1 MKLLMVLSDG
11 INTRDVLFNIN
22 DTPIAVKWSDT
33 IRAEP
38 EIFENNR
45 FTGWPNGN
53 SVHDY
58 IVLINNC
65 IGTINGYRQVIHHN
79 AYDSM
84 PIEHTNI
91 LHKYFEVLR
100 GGVLDPAEFFTS
112 SPTVVQEALEQY
124 NIYIHALEKLEQNV
138 FLSPTITVTFNSPR
152 YLLEPEDYQHFT
164 YDWQYGTVY
173 INYCEV
179 GKHLLE
185 LFIDND
191 EVVGENNI
199 RPLCFMK
206 ADFKVKF
213 STVNDPLKY
222 GLFKD
227 KVDNW
232 LALNYNRFNDL
243 GIKPERYALG
253 LIPVATIAEP
263 TDMYVLINE
272 LKSYSHVQ
280 SVRILG

>member
-11 INTRDVLFNIN
+11 INTRDVAFNIN
-22 DTPIAVKWSDT
+22 DTPIAIKWSET

-53 SVHDY
+53 SIHDY

-79 AYDSM
+79 AYDTM
-84 PIEHTNI
+84 TAEHTNI

-124 NIYIHALEKLEQNV
+124 NIYIHALEKQQQKL

-232 LALNYNRFNDL
+232 LTLNHNRFNDL

-253 LIPVATIAEP
+253 LIPVATIAES
-263 TDMYVLINE
+263 TDMFDLINE
-272 LKSYSHVQ
+272 LKSYSHVE
-280 SVRILG
+280 SVRILD